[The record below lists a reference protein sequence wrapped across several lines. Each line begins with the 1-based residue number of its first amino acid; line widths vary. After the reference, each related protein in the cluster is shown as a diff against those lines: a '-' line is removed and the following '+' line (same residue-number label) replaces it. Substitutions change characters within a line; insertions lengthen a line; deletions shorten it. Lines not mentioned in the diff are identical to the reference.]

1 MDEIHK
7 NQEAI
12 IETIERENDRY
23 DQMQS
28 AYDLDSLISKAR
40 QYQDKL
46 LNIKKDML
54 IVKDKTIRLRR
65 KAVKIIED
73 KNKEALELQR
83 NRERNEILERH
94 LEPVVN
100 TNTPT

>member
-7 NQEAI
+7 NQDAI
-12 IETIERENDRY
+12 MGSIEQENLRY
-23 DQMQS
+23 HDMQS
-28 AYDLDSLISKAR
+28 ANDLDSMISRAK

-46 LNIKKDML
+46 LDIKKSML

-65 KAVKIIED
+65 KAVKLLED

-83 NRERNEILERH
+83 TRERREMLERH

-100 TNTPT
+100 TNAPL